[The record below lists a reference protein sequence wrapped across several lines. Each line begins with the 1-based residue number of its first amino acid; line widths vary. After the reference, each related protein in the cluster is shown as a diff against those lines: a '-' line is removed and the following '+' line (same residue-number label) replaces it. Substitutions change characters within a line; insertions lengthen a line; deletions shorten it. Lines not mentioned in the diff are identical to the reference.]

1 MIMKNKKLLMTLTT
15 LSIPVVISLSSEEN
29 QVKANS
35 TYILN
40 NNVKTYNSAQSAAK
54 KISAKSTYTKGKYYI
69 YKNYAGMLNISK
81 TNGKAGAWINPND
94 NKALKPATQI
104 KNKSVTSTSSPINN
118 NSTTR
123 TYKLNNSVKTYPSA
137 ANAINK
143 TGARTTYQSGTYHIF
158 KEYKG
163 MLNISKTKGKVGAWI
178 NPVDNKLINK
188 SISRPI
194 TKVENKNSQ
203 TNTVTTPTP
212 QVEVKNGTYVLNSKI
227 KTYTNAADAQAK
239 KNSKVEYSSGNYY
252 IYKEH
257 KGMLNISKTKGKAG
271 SWINPSE
278 NSKKNVSTS
287 QSAQTN
293 KENIAD
299 KKFVVGSYFSLN
311 NEVKTYSTAAEANSR
326 KNSKSVQNVGY
337 YIIYKEYNGMINI
350 TKTPGKAG
358 MWINPADN
366 TEKDP
371 NKNKFTGYKE
381 GKYYILDK
389 VANGWYDDGKGRF
402 FFNDGLKYSGYANDA
417 SGRKYFSNGVYSK
430 NVTVKTDITKNS
442 SGAPSINN
450 FQYKNLLSKS
460 NYTADELNKV
470 IVKFG
475 GKTSKLYNQGQAFKD
490 AEEKYGI
497 NALYLLSHAALESSW
512 GKTKIAQDK
521 NNFFGIGA
529 VDNSPYKSAKEFANE
544 KDGVL
549 AGAEWITNR
558 YLKSTEFPA
567 AGPYLGN
574 KTQGMNKNYST
585 DSSWGYKISEIMVR
599 SNQLLGNKDK

>member
-1 MIMKNKKLLMTLTT
+1 MKNKKILMTLSA
-15 LSIPVVISLSSEEN
+15 LSVPIVISLSSGEN

-54 KISAKSTYTKGKYYI
+54 KTSAKSTYTKGNYYI

-81 TNGKAGAWINPND
+81 TKGKAGAWINPSD
-94 NKALKPATQI
+94 NKALKPNTQT
-104 KNKSVTSTSSPINN
+104 KNKPVTSASTLVNN
-118 NSTTR
+118 NNTTT

-137 ANAINK
+137 TNAINK
-143 TGARTTYQSGTYHIF
+143 IGARTTYQPGTYHIF

-163 MLNISKTKGKVGAWI
+163 MLNISKTKGKAGAWI

-188 SISRPI
+188 SVSRPI
-194 TKVENKNSQ
+194 TKVENNNSQ
-203 TNTVTTPTP
+203 ANTITTQPP

-227 KTYTNAADAQAK
+227 KTYTNAADAQTK

-252 IYKEH
+252 IYKEY

-271 SWINPSE
+271 AWINPSE
-278 NSKKNVSTS
+278 NPKKNVPAP
-287 QSAQTN
+287 QLEQTN
-293 KENIAD
+293 TENNDD
-299 KKFVVGSYFSLN
+299 KKFVVGTAYSLN
-311 NEVKTYSTAAEANSR
+311 NQVNTYLTAADALHG
-326 KNSKSVQNVGY
+326 KNAKSIKDVGY
-337 YIIYKEYNGMINI
+337 YTIYKEFNGMINI
-350 TKTPGKAG
+350 TNIPGKVG
-358 MWINPADN
+358 VWINPADN

-381 GKYYILDK
+381 EKFYILDK
-389 VANGWYDDGKGRF
+389 VANGWYDDGTGRF
-402 FFNDGLKYSGYANDA
+402 FFNDGLKYTGYANDA

-460 NYTADELNKV
+460 NYTAEELNQV
-470 IVKFG
+470 IEKFG
-475 GKTSKLYNQGQAFKD
+475 GTTSKLYNQGEAFKE
-490 AEEKYGI
+490 AEEKYGV
-497 NALYLLSHAALESSW
+497 NALYLLSHAALESAW

-544 KDGVL
+544 KEGVL
-549 AGAEWITNR
+549 GGAEWITNR
-558 YLKSTEFPA
+558 YLKSTSFPA
-567 AGPYLGN
+567 SGAYLGN
-574 KTQGMNKNYST
+574 KTEGMNKNYST
-585 DSSWGYKISEIMVR
+585 DSAWGYKISEIMVR